1 MQLTGFSNRGGVKG
15 LTAAGNNREQKVVA
29 AIEAW
34 NRPLHPDLRRE
45 KYAKMS
51 AGPFALFRGTVHLFW
66 GDFSG
71 DWRLCRFGNPRTRTW
86 LLGDM
91 HIYNFGAFYNENS
104 QLVYGLNDFD
114 ESLIGDYQYDLWRL
128 AVSIVLC
135 ARENG
140 DPDVGEEELERI
152 VTACAQS
159 YLSTLVTYERTP
171 EGRVFDAKRTRSKL
185 KQMLG
190 IVEDKESPAKLL
202 SKCVRG
208 GDGEIV
214 GFNYE
219 LTEKLVPCSDEEKT
233 AIRDAF
239 PMYYQNQRTNKVD
252 QHSRAEH
259 GHEAA
264 NNGDNG
270 AAADHWRILDVA
282 RRISSGLG
290 SLGVPRYYVL
300 VDVGAEHVILDVKRQ
315 TKPAAYYFLSS
326 MEQWEYG
333 EMFANDA
340 LRHAEAAYAL
350 TAFTDKYN
358 GWLKARKPL
367 VRLTVRRPGPAC
379 CSAARAL
386 SDSFFSVRQRSP
398 YKQAYPA
405 MKAEAKGAFKGLVLD
420 SEKRWTGMAEQWG
433 AILATEHAHA
443 RHDFDGA
450 VDKLTKHHVD
460 EFSHVVWQVA
470 RDYGYQVDTDWRY
483 FRSTLTPDDC

>member
-1 MQLTGFSNRGGVKG
+1 MVQVKG

-140 DPDVGEEELERI
+140 DPDVGEEELERV

-171 EGRVFDAKRTRSKL
+171 EGRVFDAKRTHGKL

-190 IVEDKESPAKLL
+190 IVEDKESPAKML
-202 SKCVRG
+202 SKWCVRG
-208 GDGEIV
+208 GDGEIA

-239 PMYYQNQRTNKVD
+239 PAYYQNQRTNKVD

-264 NNGDNG
+264 TNGDNG
-270 AAADHWRILDVA
+270 AVADHWRILDVA

-333 EMFANDA
+333 DMFANDA

-350 TAFTDKYN
+350 TAFTDN
-358 GWLKARKPL
+358 
-367 VRLTVRRPGPAC
+367 
-379 CSAARAL
+379 
-386 SDSFFSVRQRSP
+386 DSYFSVRQRSP

-405 MKAEAKGAFKGLVLD
+405 MTAEAKGAFKGLVLD
-420 SEKRWTGMAEQWG
+420 SEKRWTSMAEQWG

-450 VDKLTKHHVD
+450 VDRLTKHHVD
-460 EFSHVVWQVA
+460 EFSHLVWQVA
-470 RDYGYQVDTDWRY
+470 RDYGFQVDTDWRY